1 MIRRTTLLSA
11 ITISLL
17 LAACSKNPDQS
28 DSDMPEQDAGE
39 AQAQVVSQ
47 ADYVP
52 LPTAARLD
60 YWSVVGPLV
69 AGSYGGS
76 CLRLPDARKLDAR
89 VDIKADGKVA
99 AGGID
104 VDFREAHEFMLMR
117 MGDNGQN
124 GTAAMFEM
132 QSNKEGALSLQSN
145 VGAKGTVSLA
155 RDEIGVIC
163 EGVDGVA
170 KLDAMPPHR
179 LLAKLV
185 KTEKQTLGC
194 LDTRDFLTKRNMDIE
209 LDGSVIR
216 VGDAAYDARTAANE
230 ILTIKDKG
238 ESTSLMLLM
247 PDKQTIT
254 LIYDGEGKLK
264 SLVGINPE
272 HATHSCDR
280 K

>member
-39 AQAQVVSQ
+39 AQSQAVSQ

-52 LPTAARLD
+52 LPTAARID
-60 YWSVVGPLV
+60 YWPIVGPLV

-76 CLRLPDARKLDAR
+76 CLRMPDARKLDAR

-104 VDFREAHEFMLMR
+104 IDFREAREFMLMR

-132 QSNKEGALSLQSN
+132 HTNKEGALSLQSH
-145 VGAKGTVSLA
+145 VGAKGNVSLA
-155 RDEIGVIC
+155 RDETGVIC
-163 EGVDGVA
+163 EGVEGVA
-170 KLDAMPPHR
+170 KLDAMPPHQ

-185 KTEKQTLGC
+185 TTKKQTLGC
-194 LDTRDFLTKRNMDIE
+194 LDTRDFMTRRNMDIE
-209 LDGSVIR
+209 IDGSIIK
-216 VGDAAYDARTAANE
+216 VGDAIYDAKTAANE

-238 ESTSLMLLM
+238 ESASLMLIM
-247 PDKQTIT
+247 RDKQTIT

-264 SLVGINPE
+264 SLVGINPDQ
-272 HATHSCDR
+272 ATHSCDR

>member
-17 LAACSKNPDQS
+17 LAACSKNS
-28 DSDMPEQDAGE
+28 GSTMPEQDAGE

-47 ADYVP
+47 ADHVSP
-52 LPTAARLD
+52 ADARID

-89 VDIKADGKVA
+89 IDIKADGKVG

-104 VDFREAHEFMLMR
+104 VDFREAREFMLMR

-132 QSNKEGALSLQSN
+132 HTNKEGALSLQSH
-145 VGAKGTVSLA
+145 VGATGTVSLG

-170 KLDAMPPHR
+170 KLDAMPPHG

-209 LDGSVIR
+209 LDGSVIK